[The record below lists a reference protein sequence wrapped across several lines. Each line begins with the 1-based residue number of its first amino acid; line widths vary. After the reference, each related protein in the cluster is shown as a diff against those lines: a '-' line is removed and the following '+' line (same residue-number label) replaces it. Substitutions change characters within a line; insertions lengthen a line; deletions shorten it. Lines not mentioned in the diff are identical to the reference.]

1 MSPSM
6 NTDSPLDLKIKGNM
20 ISDLLTM
27 VGVVSMRG
35 RYIDAGWSRYECRH
49 YFNKNDN
56 VEFGGGNRGALNAV
70 DKFIL
75 KEVEAEN

>member
-20 ISDLLTM
+20 IADLFSM
-27 VGVVSMRG
+27 VGVVSVRG
-35 RYIDAGWSRYECRH
+35 RYIDGGWSRYECRH

-56 VEFGGGNRGALNAV
+56 AEFSGNRNTLNAV

-75 KEVEAEN
+75 KEV